1 MAEVVIFLYLVFLS
15 FQFCKDYGMDY
26 LVWRVWIGMWIVVIC
41 TLVVA
46 LEGCFLVKY
55 FTRFTEEIFACLI
68 SFIFVYE
75 ALKFLY
81 EVNANRKCFFKAL
94 FHVTTHKFS
103 NIIVHGGYSVS
114 RYFEKKF

>member
-1 MAEVVIFLYLVFLS
+1 
-15 FQFCKDYGMDY
+15 
-26 LVWRVWIGMWIVVIC
+26 MWIVVIC

-46 LEGCFLVKY
+46 FEGCFLVKY

-81 EVNANRKCFFKAL
+81 VVRNLTKNVA
-94 FHVTTHKFS
+94 S
-103 NIIVHGGYSVS
+103 NKTVESFPI
-114 RYFEKKF
+114 

>member
-1 MAEVVIFLYLVFLS
+1 
-15 FQFCKDYGMDY
+15 MDY
-26 LVWRVWIGMWIVVIC
+26 LVWRVWIGIWIVVIC

-75 ALKFLY
+75 ALKFMY
-81 EVNANRKCFFKAL
+81 EVSITENINLELDNCQFLLRKISMGSDRIGTLKIKSLSQIVNLL
-94 FHVTTHKFS
+94 FS
-103 NIIVHGGYSVS
+103 QCLSCPNNN
-114 RYFEKKF
+114 